1 MSQVRSIR
9 DHLLPSI
16 FQSTDNN
23 DTFINISAAFTA
35 TGKYN
40 QYLRQIGIQ
49 MKRSDMMRC
58 PNCSFLNPDDAVECK
73 ICGYE
78 LTPSTSNPE
87 SELPKKMKRNFDDDE
102 DLDKTVDAL
111 FGEMPAQKK
120 PKDKGVVKRID
131 KRFEAYADMPDSED
145 DPISEDELRWLER
158 LQRDI
163 KQVDDEFDR
172 MRRKNTGDSEAGIG
186 KHIVDSTVDSSSHT
200 ERNPHESEHIKSP
213 GDTDYLSEQASPNLA
228 EDTKVF
234 KGEHTFD
241 THKFK
246 PSIIEVDESVPEV
259 PDRENTEVKPQI
271 HSQTPVTP
279 VNETIIDHKM
289 DDSSDSATIDAF
301 EDHKTSDHTIE
312 EEAFE
317 KAEATYTSETDFK
330 EKKPVDNF
338 EKPNVHPQDHHHTV
352 DGEEVIHL
360 NFTVSG
366 APETSPQPASSS
378 KVQRSLEADDEETH
392 INPNAHRNRMIIF
405 AVLAV
410 ILIIIFLKMF
420 IRTTPEEPAE
430 PINATPS
437 VNTPVEAPSSAETI
451 AEQTG
456 IFFGQLQSYVNDG
469 NIAVLSM
476 FEDSQNALEQ
486 LAAFKA
492 IGTLDDFTL
501 SMPETIDV
509 VDSKADVTVTV
520 SLNRTIDGST
530 VQNDSAWTFNWEEV
544 EGTWRISTLVITS
557 QEGSTTVDNNENTPS
572 NSNSGST
579 TTATTT
585 TTAEKPEGFIAT
597 GSFSGGIVT
606 DGQDVSGIRFGKH
619 ELFERVVLDLSVWTG
634 GTPTERVEEACQ
646 YDAKISDDGKS
657 VILTLSGARG
667 VSAGTPDLSRSTFF
681 KSVEASFPE
690 DDSTVSFEIVLNQT
704 SEYKVFQLK
713 SPGKIVIDVM
723 PK

>member
-1 MSQVRSIR
+1 
-9 DHLLPSI
+9 
-16 FQSTDNN
+16 
-23 DTFINISAAFTA
+23 
-35 TGKYN
+35 
-40 QYLRQIGIQ
+40 

-58 PNCSFLNPDDAVECK
+58 PNCSFLNPDDADECK

-78 LTPSTSNPE
+78 LTPDPA
-87 SELPKKMKRNFDDDE
+87 SEPPKRTKRSFDDDDE

-120 PKDKGVVKRID
+120 PKEKSTVKRVD
-131 KRFEAYADMPDSED
+131 KRFEAYAEMPDAD
-145 DPISEDELRWLER
+145 DEPISEDELRWLER

-172 MRRKNTGDSEAGIG
+172 MRRKNSTPTVSEPDHRTEKVSVVNNATSASSQDDDSA
-186 KHIVDSTVDSSSHT
+186 
-200 ERNPHESEHIKSP
+200 HIKKPSE
-213 GDTDYLSEQASPNLA
+213 TDYLSEEASPDLA

-234 KGEHTFD
+234 KGEQTFD
-241 THKFK
+241 THKFR
-246 PSIIEVDESVPEV
+246 PTIIEVDTETTAPNTAERIETGAHFNSRASYTQTDKTIASHKPDVLDQDVLDQNEV
-259 PDRENTEVKPQI
+259 LEETDVMEKADGHEENTAADI
-271 HSQTPVTP
+271 F
-279 VNETIIDHKM
+279 NETAKSNDVKKAFKPVSSEAEIT
-289 DDSSDSATIDAF
+289 SDS
-301 EDHKTSDHTIE
+301 
-312 EEAFE
+312 
-317 KAEATYTSETDFK
+317 
-330 EKKPVDNF
+330 VDNF
-338 EKPNVHPQDHHHTV
+338 DESQIHPQEHHHTV

-360 NFTVSG
+360 NFTVSEATG
-366 APETSPQPASSS
+366 EEMPKARNHREMAEDAPIAY
-378 KVQRSLEADDEETH
+378 EALDEDPRV
-392 INPNAHRNRMIIF
+392 NPNAHRNRMIIF

-430 PINATPS
+430 PINATPT
-437 VNTPVEAPSSAETI
+437 VTAPAEKPSSSAAI

-456 IFFGQLQSYVNDG
+456 IFFGQLQSYVNGG

-509 VDSKADVTVTV
+509 TDSKADVSVTV
-520 SLNRTIDGST
+520 NLSRTIDGTSVQSDST
-530 VQNDSAWTFNWEEV
+530 WAFSWEEV
-544 EGTWRISTLVITS
+544 EDIWRINTLVISS
-557 QEGSTTVDNNENTPS
+557 QEGSTTVNNNGTTQNPAQNTS
-572 NSNSGST
+572 SGGSST
-579 TTATTT
+579 ATT

-597 GSFSGGIVT
+597 GTFSGGIVT

-634 GTPTERVEEACQ
+634 GTPTERVDEACH
-646 YDAKISDDGKS
+646 YEAKISDDGKS

-690 DDSTVSFEIVLNQT
+690 DDSTVSFTILLNQA

-713 SPGKIVIDVM
+713 SPGKIVVDVM